1 MRERRNG
8 IMAGRRTVVV
18 PAPPAP
24 IDPPLVDTGRMISV
38 QGELNKYKIIA
49 NRWQKPTRF
58 RVI

>member
-8 IMAGRRTVVV
+8 IMDGRRTVVV

-24 IDPPLVDTGRMISV
+24 IDLPLVDTGRTISV
-38 QGELNKYKIIA
+38 QGELNKYKIIV